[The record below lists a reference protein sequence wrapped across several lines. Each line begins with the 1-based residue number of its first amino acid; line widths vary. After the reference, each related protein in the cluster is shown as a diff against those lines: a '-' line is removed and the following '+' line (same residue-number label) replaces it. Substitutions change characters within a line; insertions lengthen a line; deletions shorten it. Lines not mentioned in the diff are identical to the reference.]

1 MKIRCESIHHFLPRT
16 TLEVTSGIVGP
27 YAMAG
32 YSDAEWYCILGLRAG
47 EKTGLGQILDP
58 DHGWLLLDV
67 LRRRQGDPRFFFA
80 VPKCLYTL
88 PSFCDGQLDW
98 FLGRENIRIEAV
110 ERDMLTDDLAA
121 AAELYP
127 FIKRLQEYPVV
138 LIGPEPLRATESFL
152 HYKRFVPISTPNL
165 HREPGG
171 IDRGQPTHFY
181 TRRHEF
187 VFSVHVPQDWDK
199 NRRLQWILVVNGKA
213 ETANGWLQ
221 PEWEVDEGVIQMN
234 LGPGGAP
241 PANPPN
247 QYPQVSSG
255 SQDVRAVVGK
265 PVELTLQGSDDGIPK
280 PRKPR
285 PNLTTP
291 PPPQGLRVRWLHY
304 RGAGRA
310 TFTPD
315 QSVPVHGTPISE
327 STQAVFDSPGTYIV
341 RAVLF
346 DGLLETP
353 HDITVTVK

>member
-1 MKIRCESIHHFLPRT
+1 MWGGLPRFET
-16 TLEVTSGIVGP
+16 GPMIRHSRAILSVIVVLLV
-27 YAMAG
+27 A
-32 YSDAEWYCILGLRAG
+32 LRAPHA
-47 EKTGLGQILDP
+47 EAQAIKYASGQNLVP
-58 DHGWLLLDV
+58 VFEGWQRNADGSYQFYFGYLNRNYKELLDV
-67 LRRRQGDPRFFFA
+67 PVGPNNRF
-80 VPKCLYTL
+80 
-88 PSFCDGQLDW
+88 
-98 FLGRENIRIEAV
+98 
-110 ERDMLTDDLAA
+110 
-121 AAELYP
+121 
-127 FIKRLQEYPVV
+127 
-138 LIGPEPLRATESFL
+138 
-152 HYKRFVPISTPNL
+152 
-165 HREPGG
+165 EPGPP
-171 IDRGQPTHFY
+171 DRGQPTHFY

-199 NRRLQWILVVNGKA
+199 NRRLQWILVVNGKT

-265 PVELTLQGSDDGIPK
+265 PVELTLQGSDDGLPA